1 MKKVYLIASLA
12 LTVNAFAQ
20 SPTITSAILPL
31 AGTTYNQ
38 LTDSTTAQ
46 MTSFTVTPGSGSAQV
61 WNYAADFITTY
72 PSSSTYV
79 AASGLAGASNFPT
92 ANLGISTGTG
102 TTTANLFYTASSS
115 GMVVNGYYSS
125 SFQLTW
131 SPFMEVIPTPFTCG
145 NVSNTTYSYT
155 YGGVSGTYT
164 YTSVRHATRTITGD
178 AYGSLTT
185 PIGIYPSTLRVKTYE
200 VGIDSN
206 FGGVT
211 LPLAFTSASRDSSIN
226 YDWYESSSP
235 FLVMTISMNGA
246 GNKTTSAAY
255 VSSVTMDIQNHTTPF
270 AGMSLF
276 PNPATDAV
284 SLSYENTAATHV
296 TIQLFDISGRFIS
309 TIADENQVAGKQT
322 LPINTKALGLNAGL
336 YFVRISS
343 LNGSETVKLNIN

>member
-1 MKKVYLIASLA
+1 MKKIYVIASLA
-12 LTVNAFAQ
+12 LTISAFAQ

-38 LTDSTTAQ
+38 LNDSTTAQ
-46 MTSFTVTPGSGSAQV
+46 MASFSVTPGSGSAQV

-72 PSSSTYV
+72 SSSSTYV
-79 AASGLAGASNFPT
+79 AASGLAGATNFPS
-92 ANLGISTGTG
+92 ANLGVSTGTG

-125 SFQLTW
+125 SLTLTW
-131 SPFMEVIPTPFTCG
+131 TPFMEVIPTPFTCG
-145 NVSNTTYSYT
+145 NISNTTYSYT
-155 YGGVSGTYT
+155 FVSGTYT
-164 YTSVRHATRTITGD
+164 QRRHATRTITAD
-178 AYGSLTT
+178 AYGSLTIPT
-185 PIGIYPSTLRVKTYE
+185 GTHPSTLRVKTYE
-200 VGIDSN
+200 HGMDSA
-206 FGGVT
+206 FISGTFYSVT
-211 LPLAFTSASRDSSIN
+211 KDSSIN

-255 VSSVTMDIQNHTTPF
+255 VSSVTTDIQNHTTPF

-276 PNPATDAV
+276 PNPTTDAV

-309 TIADENQVAGKQT
+309 TIADENQPAGKQT
-322 LPINTKALGLNAGL
+322 LPIDTKALGLNTGL

-343 LNGSETVKLNIN
+343 LTGSETVKLSVN